1 MTSVLPGLDALAR
14 GFEPDLETFLRARRV
29 GLATNPTGTTVDEKP
44 ALQILRDLQI
54 PVQALFSP
62 EHGFRADQEGHI
74 ASGFVDELPVHSL
87 YGATRRPTP
96 EMLANLDAVVFDL
109 QDVGARFYTYSS
121 TLFHLLEACAEA
133 NIAVVVL
140 DRPNPLGDGIEGPLI
155 EPELF
160 SFIGMAPIPVRHGMT
175 LGELARFFVDWKKL
189 EVELHVV
196 QIRDW
201 KRHQRWNS
209 TDLKWRRPSPNLPDF
224 RAAAWYPGLCL
235 LEFSDVSVGRG
246 TDAPFQI
253 LAAPWL
259 RPLEF
264 IGAMPTIS
272 GLICEEVEVTPTHAV
287 FAEEKCRG
295 VRFSFVDEDHD
306 ISNPVAFGL
315 CALSALRRSH
325 PEFLRESW
333 DKAAPLV
340 GSRAVLEKLWNDD
353 LDSVLEEAKRDAETF
368 RRQRA
373 PFLIYD

>member
-1 MTSVLPGLDALAR
+1 MNFTLPGLDALAR

-29 GLATNPTGTTVDEKP
+29 GLVTNPTGTTIDEKP
-44 ALQILRDLQI
+44 ALEILRDLQI

-62 EHGFRADQEGHI
+62 EHGFRADQEGNI
-74 ASGFVDELPVHSL
+74 ASGFVDALPVHSL

-96 EMLANLDAVVFDL
+96 EMLADLDAVVFDL

-140 DRPNPLGDGIEGPLI
+140 DRPNPLGDGIEGPGI

-160 SFIGMAPIPVRHGMT
+160 SFIGLAPIPVRHGMT
-175 LGELARFFVDWKKL
+175 LGELAHFFVSWKKL
-189 EVELHVV
+189 DVELHVV

-201 KRHQRWNS
+201 KRNQRWNS
-209 TDLKWRRPSPNLPDF
+209 TKLKWRRPSPNLPDF

-246 TDAPFQI
+246 TPAPFQI
-253 LAAPWL
+253 LAALWL
-259 RPLEF
+259 RPTELME
-264 IGAMPTIS
+264 AMPAIS
-272 GLICEEVEVTPTHAV
+272 GLKCAEVGVTPTHAV
-287 FAEEKCRG
+287 FAGEKCRG

-306 ISNPVAFGL
+306 IPNPVAFGL
-315 CALSALRRSH
+315 SAMNALRRSH
-325 PEFLRESW
+325 PELSRESW

-340 GSRAVLEKLWNDD
+340 GSRAVLEQLWNDD
-353 LDSVLEEAKRDAETF
+353 IDNVLIKAKNDAEIF